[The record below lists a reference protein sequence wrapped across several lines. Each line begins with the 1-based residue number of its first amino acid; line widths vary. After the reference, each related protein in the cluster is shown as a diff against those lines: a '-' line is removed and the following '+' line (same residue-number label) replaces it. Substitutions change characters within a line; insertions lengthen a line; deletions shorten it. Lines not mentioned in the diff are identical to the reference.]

1 MMKTTRP
8 SPSAPLKGLPPLPRM
23 TGKGTASRPRRIEKA
38 PQRVFGPSIYK
49 LNVNPQKLGRG
60 PGEPPTGLV
69 TQWTSK
75 TEWYVYWGL
84 AKVLGTPKD
93 PRKPPFSGGTNWQY
107 QKALDGGRQIRGGQV
122 LDFVIFNGSRTI
134 GIRVETERY
143 HIFTSAQ
150 KQAEDFYQRT
160 HSSGVDIVVSIFD
173 QDFIGD
179 PSGASVC
186 RVVAE
191 ALKGDQP
198 ANPIRFGTARR
209 VRA

>member
-1 MMKTTRP
+1 MVKRP
-8 SPSAPLKGLPPLPRM
+8 SPSAPLKGLPPLPKM
-23 TGKGTASRPRRIEKA
+23 TGKGTASRPRPIKKA
-38 PQRVFGPSIYK
+38 PQRVFGPKIYK
-49 LNVNPQKLGRG
+49 LDSRPQRLGKG

-75 TEWYVYWGL
+75 TEWYIYWAL
-84 AKVLGTPKD
+84 ARVTGTPKD
-93 PRKPPFSGGTNWQY
+93 PRKPPFTGGTNWQY
-107 QKALDGGRQIRGGQV
+107 QKALDGGRQVRGGQV
-122 LDFVIFNGSRTI
+122 LDFVIWNGSRTI

-160 HSSGVDIVVSIFD
+160 HSSGVDQVISIFD
-173 QDFIGD
+173 QDFMGD
-179 PSGASVC
+179 PSGAAAC
-186 RVVAE
+186 AVVAT
-191 ALKGDQP
+191 ALKGIQP